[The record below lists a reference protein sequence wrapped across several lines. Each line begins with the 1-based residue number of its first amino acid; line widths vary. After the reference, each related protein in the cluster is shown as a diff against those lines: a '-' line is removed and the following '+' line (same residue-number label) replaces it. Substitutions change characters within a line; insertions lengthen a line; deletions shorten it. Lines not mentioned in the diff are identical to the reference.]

1 LNPVAAALTWSG
13 LNLAHNQS
21 QFDDLIKVQED
32 LFKRVDKQILE
43 WGIESNEAG
52 WRANAY
58 LYCTEVTCPSCNY
71 SVPLASSWAIA
82 PTTKVVAKLIKN
94 EINQNFDINL
104 IQKAT
109 AQDFK
114 IAHESATI
122 KNSRLECPSCN
133 ESHSIDSI
141 RSLQKLRT
149 LRKDEFLFQDND
161 VFRERLF
168 AIRWEVPTK
177 KGRLERVYKAP
188 DDFDRDREEKVIKL
202 LSERFVDWQDFGFI
216 PSRKIESGYNTDQ
229 PKRERGWSYWH
240 QLFTPRQ
247 LLVHGLISSFIDH
260 NDKSHMIIALSLA
273 KAADWDSRLC
283 RWGTGAARESIA
295 QTFYNQAFNPFFNYA
310 GKGFS
315 LLKNNLLIK
324 PPVCQSRHTN
334 IHLIDARDINFNA
347 DLWITDPPYADA
359 INYHELSDFFLAW
372 YDKHLEVF
380 FPEWKITNRHALA
393 VKGQGQEFKKSM
405 IDIYRRLAL
414 KMPDNGLQMVQFTH
428 QDPSVW
434 ADLGMILWVAGLQV
448 SAAWTISTE
457 TSIGVKS
464 GNYVRGT
471 VLLVLRKR
479 TVDDVVFPDE
489 LPSLIEDEVRAQLD
503 DMLALDDKELPN
515 FGDTDYQLAAY
526 AAALRVMT
534 QYSTI
539 EGINIENEL
548 YREKQKNQ
556 KSAFEKLIDQAVE
569 IACNHLIPTGFDE
582 FQWKGLAASERLY
595 LKGLEL
601 EKHGELR
608 AGAYQELAKGF
619 GVREYT
625 FMFAKTKANEV
636 RFKTGTEFKRSNL
649 GGDNFAGS
657 LMRHVLFALH
667 ETVTKENAKEGVN
680 YLSAEVT
687 DYWGNRK
694 KIMEILRY
702 LNRLAHI
709 DHMPH
714 WEVDAEAAQT
724 LAGAIE
730 NFNA

>member
-1 LNPVAAALTWSG
+1 MVCPETGETFSIPEIRGDKKIDGKTVYG
-13 LNLAHNQS
+13 LRLWENE
-21 QFDDLIKVQED
+21 DLVPRPHDVFQERLYCVRWVETYNDFNAKGELVEKTRRHYYTVTQED
-32 LFKRVDKQILE
+32 LQRELQV
-43 WGIESNEAG
+43 IE
-52 WRANAY
+52 
-58 LYCTEVTCPSCNY
+58 
-71 SVPLASSWAIA
+71 
-82 PTTKVVAKLIKN
+82 
-94 EINQNFDINL
+94 
-104 IQKAT
+104 
-109 AQDFK
+109 
-114 IAHESATI
+114 
-122 KNSRLECPSCN
+122 
-133 ESHSIDSI
+133 
-141 RSLQKLRT
+141 
-149 LRKDEFLFQDND
+149 
-161 VFRERLF
+161 
-168 AIRWEVPTK
+168 
-177 KGRLERVYKAP
+177 
-188 DDFDRDREEKVIKL
+188 L
-202 LSERFVDWQDFGFI
+202 LKERFSDWQAKGYI
-216 PSRKIESGYNTDQ
+216 PSRKIERGGDKTEE
-229 PKRERGWSYWH
+229 PIRTRGWSCWH
-240 QLFTPRQ
+240 HLFTPRQ
-247 LLVHGLISSFIDH
+247 LLTLGLYHSFAKQITDCDEIIRISLLTGF
-260 NDKSHMIIALSLA
+260 
-273 KAADWDSRLC
+273 AANWNSRLSI
-283 RWGTGAARESIA
+283 WISNIQTGGGVGKIG
-295 QTFYNQAFNPFFNYA
+295 QTFSNQALNTLYNYPARGITLADVQFNQELRVATINPNSTITPY
-310 GKGFS
+310 
-315 LLKNNLLIK
+315 
-324 PPVCQSRHTN
+324 
-334 IHLIDARDINFNA
+334 DARSIECKQ

-359 INYHELSDFFLAW
+359 VNYHELSDFFLAW
-372 YDKHLEVF
+372 YEQDLKRVF
-380 FPEWKITNRHALA
+380 PSWPLDGRKGLA
-393 VKGQGQEFKKSM
+393 VTGNGADFKQSM
-405 IDIYRRLAL
+405 VEIYRNLN
-414 KMPDNGLQMVQFTH
+414 KNMPDNGLQMVQFTH
-428 QDPSVW
+428 QDPAVW
-434 ADLGMILWVAGLQV
+434 ADLGMILWAAGLHV
-448 SAAWTISTE
+448 SSAWTIATE
-457 TSIGVKS
+457 TSSGLKK
-464 GNYVRGT
+464 GNYVQGT

-479 TVDDVVFPDE
+479 INHEEVFPDE

-534 QYSTI
+534 QYASI

-625 FMFAKTKANEV
+625 FMFASTKANEV

-680 YLSAEVT
+680 YLVAEVT

-694 KIMEILRY
+694 KIIEILRY
-702 LNRLAHI
+702 LNRLAHT

-730 NFNA
+730 NYNA

>member
-1 LNPVAAALTWSG
+1 M
-13 LNLAHNQS
+13 
-21 QFDDLIKVQED
+21 
-32 LFKRVDKQILE
+32 FKARYC
-43 WGIESNEAG
+43 WCY
-52 WRANAY
+52 ANA
-58 LYCTEVTCPSCNY
+58 TH
-71 SVPLASSWAIA
+71 
-82 PTTKVVAKLIKN
+82 
-94 EINQNFDINL
+94 
-104 IQKAT
+104 
-109 AQDFK
+109 
-114 IAHESATI
+114 HE
-122 KNSRLECPSCN
+122 E
-133 ESHSIDSI
+133 
-141 RSLQKLRT
+141 
-149 LRKDEFLFQDND
+149 
-161 VFRERLF
+161 
-168 AIRWEVPTK
+168 
-177 KGRLERVYKAP
+177 
-188 DDFDRDREEKVIKL
+188 
-202 LSERFVDWQDFGFI
+202 
-216 PSRKIESGYNTDQ
+216 
-229 PKRERGWSYWH
+229 
-240 QLFTPRQ
+240 
-247 LLVHGLISSFIDH
+247 
-260 NDKSHMIIALSLA
+260 
-273 KAADWDSRLC
+273 
-283 RWGTGAARESIA
+283 
-295 QTFYNQAFNPFFNYA
+295 
-310 GKGFS
+310 
-315 LLKNNLLIK
+315 
-324 PPVCQSRHTN
+324 
-334 IHLIDARDINFNA
+334 
-347 DLWITDPPYADA
+347 
-359 INYHELSDFFLAW
+359 
-372 YDKHLEVF
+372 
-380 FPEWKITNRHALA
+380 
-393 VKGQGQEFKKSM
+393 
-405 IDIYRRLAL
+405 
-414 KMPDNGLQMVQFTH
+414 
-428 QDPSVW
+428 
-434 ADLGMILWVAGLQV
+434 
-448 SAAWTISTE
+448 
-457 TSIGVKS
+457 
-464 GNYVRGT
+464 
-471 VLLVLRKR
+471 
-479 TVDDVVFPDE
+479 VFPDE

-503 DMLALDDKELPN
+503 EMLALDDKDQPN

-680 YLSAEVT
+680 YLTAEVT

-702 LNRLAHI
+702 LNRLAHT

>member
-1 LNPVAAALTWSG
+1 M
-13 LNLAHNQS
+13 
-21 QFDDLIKVQED
+21 
-32 LFKRVDKQILE
+32 
-43 WGIESNEAG
+43 
-52 WRANAY
+52 
-58 LYCTEVTCPSCNY
+58 
-71 SVPLASSWAIA
+71 
-82 PTTKVVAKLIKN
+82 AKLVKN
-94 EINQNFDINL
+94 ESQKNFDIIL
-104 IQKAT
+104 IHKAS

-114 IAHESATI
+114 VAKEAATI
-122 KNSRLECPSCN
+122 KSSRLHCPSCN
-133 ESHSIDSI
+133 ESHSIDAI
-141 RSLQKLRT
+141 RNLQQLRSLEKH
-149 LRKDEFLFQDND
+149 EFLCQQND

-168 AIRWEVPTK
+168 AIRWDVPMENGRTK
-177 KGRLERVYKAP
+177 RTYTAP
-188 DDFDRDREEKVIKL
+188 DEADISREAKVISL
-202 LSERFVDWQDFGFI
+202 LTENFSEWQDKGYI
-216 PSRKIESGYNTDQ
+216 PSRKIVSGYNTDQ
-229 PKRERGWSYWH
+229 PIRERGWHYWH

-247 LLVHGLISSFIDH
+247 LLVHGLISSYINHD
-260 NDKSHMIIALSLA
+260 DQSHMVIALALA
-273 KAADWDSRLC
+273 KAANWDSRLC
-283 RWGTGAARESIA
+283 GWGTGAARESIA
-295 QTFYNQAFNPFFNYA
+295 QTFYNQAFNTFFNYA
-310 GKGFS
+310 GKGFT
-315 LLKNNLLIK
+315 LLRNNLLIQ
-324 PPVCQSRHTN
+324 PPVIENQHTN
-334 IHLIDARDINFNA
+334 IHLLDARDVQFEA

-359 INYHELSDFFLAW
+359 VNYHELSDFFLAW
-372 YDKHLEVF
+372 YDKHLEAF

-393 VKGQGQEFKKSM
+393 VKGQGLDFKKAM
-405 IDIYRRLAL
+405 VEIYRRLTG

-428 QDPSVW
+428 QDPGVW

-457 TSIGVKS
+457 TSIGVKT

-479 TVDDVVFPDE
+479 SQHETVFPDE

-569 IACNHLIPTGFDE
+569 IACNHLIPQGFDE

-636 RFKTGTEFKRSNL
+636 RFKTATEFKRANL

-667 ETVTKENAKEGVN
+667 ETVTKENAREGVN
-680 YLSAEVT
+680 YLNAELS
-687 DYWGNRK
+687 DFWGNKK
-694 KIMEILRY
+694 KIIEILRY

-714 WEVDAEAAQT
+714 WEADAEAAQT

>member
-1 LNPVAAALTWSG
+1 MSVQHGRLPLKLRSG
-13 LNLAHNQS
+13 L
-21 QFDDLIKVQED
+21 
-32 LFKRVDKQILE
+32 
-43 WGIESNEAG
+43 
-52 WRANAY
+52 
-58 LYCTEVTCPSCNY
+58 
-71 SVPLASSWAIA
+71 
-82 PTTKVVAKLIKN
+82 
-94 EINQNFDINL
+94 
-104 IQKAT
+104 
-109 AQDFK
+109 
-114 IAHESATI
+114 
-122 KNSRLECPSCN
+122 
-133 ESHSIDSI
+133 
-141 RSLQKLRT
+141 
-149 LRKDEFLFQDND
+149 
-161 VFRERLF
+161 
-168 AIRWEVPTK
+168 K
-177 KGRLERVYKAP
+177 K
-188 DDFDRDREEKVIKL
+188 
-202 LSERFVDWQDFGFI
+202 
-216 PSRKIESGYNTDQ
+216 
-229 PKRERGWSYWH
+229 
-240 QLFTPRQ
+240 
-247 LLVHGLISSFIDH
+247 
-260 NDKSHMIIALSLA
+260 
-273 KAADWDSRLC
+273 
-283 RWGTGAARESIA
+283 
-295 QTFYNQAFNPFFNYA
+295 
-310 GKGFS
+310 
-315 LLKNNLLIK
+315 
-324 PPVCQSRHTN
+324 
-334 IHLIDARDINFNA
+334 
-347 DLWITDPPYADA
+347 
-359 INYHELSDFFLAW
+359 
-372 YDKHLEVF
+372 
-380 FPEWKITNRHALA
+380 
-393 VKGQGQEFKKSM
+393 
-405 IDIYRRLAL
+405 
-414 KMPDNGLQMVQFTH
+414 
-428 QDPSVW
+428 
-434 ADLGMILWVAGLQV
+434 
-448 SAAWTISTE
+448 
-457 TSIGVKS
+457 
-464 GNYVRGT
+464 GNYVQGT

-479 TVDDVVFPDE
+479 THHEEVFPDE

-503 DMLALDDKELPN
+503 EMLALDDKDQPN

-601 EKHGELR
+601 EKHGEFR

-680 YLSAEVT
+680 YLTAEVT

-702 LNRLAHI
+702 LNRLAHT